1 MLTPARVLLSIGFVV
16 VALAVILASALM
28 ARTPRS
34 TIEGALIPTPA
45 PGIGGTVRY
54 TLPDGASAGDVGR
67 DLEELGVIRS
77 SRQFEVLVSL
87 MGVQNQLSA
96 GLHELPRGV
105 SMVTVVNLL
114 LVQDSVP
121 TVRITFPE
129 GIRIEEMAEI
139 VEESGFATADE
150 FLEAVAK
157 AVPAP
162 STAATIP
169 EGHGLQGY
177 LFPDTYILPVES
189 PVSELV
195 QLMLQ
200 TFELKVDAEIR
211 AAAEEQ
217 GLDLHQL
224 ITLASIVEREAVVA
238 DERPIIAG
246 VFLNRM
252 RAGDRLD
259 ADPTVQFAVAEDPE
273 NVAEF
278 GWWKKELTITDL
290 ETPSPYNT
298 RLFPG
303 LPPGPIAN
311 PSLESIKA
319 VAFAPPTDFYYF
331 VADAIKE
338 DGSHVFAVT
347 LAEHEANVQRMQQA
361 QGQ

>member
-1 MLTPARVLLSIGFVV
+1 MAPARLLMAIGFVI

-28 ARTPRS
+28 ARTPGA
-34 TIEGALIPTPA
+34 TIEQALIATPA

-54 TLPDGASAGDVGR
+54 SLPEGASAGQVGR

-77 SRQFEVLVSL
+77 ARQFEVLVSL

-105 SMVTVVNLL
+105 SMITVVNLL

-121 TVRITFPE
+121 TVRMTFPE

-139 VEESGFATADE
+139 VEQSGFATADE
-150 FLEAVAK
+150 FLAAVAE
-157 AVPAP
+157 ATPAP

-169 EGHGLQGY
+169 EGQGLQGY
-177 LFPDTYILPVES
+177 LFPDTYILPAES

-217 GLDLHQL
+217 GLNLHQL

-238 DERPIIAG
+238 EERPIIAG
-246 VFLNRM
+246 VFLNRW
-252 RAGDRLD
+252 RAGDLLG
-259 ADPTVQFAVAEDPE
+259 ADPTVQFALAEDPE
-273 NVAEF
+273 NVAQF
-278 GWWKKELTITDL
+278 GWWKKELTVTDL

-298 RLFPG
+298 RLVPG
-303 LPPGPIAN
+303 LPPGPITN
-311 PSLESIKA
+311 PGLDSIRA

-331 VADAIKE
+331 VADAIAG

-347 LAEHEANVQRMQQA
+347 LAEHEANVRRMQQA